1 LCIFSLEYKTLV
13 KEYDLLTIKK
23 FDLEFAIDPLF
34 KKTIA
39 EFDESGGAQSLL
51 LNQLSVNANGK
62 IIFDAS
68 DAKLDNNRMATET
81 IEKDN
86 VPKIYN
92 PEILL
97 GIFIFLIIEV

>member
-1 LCIFSLEYKTLV
+1 M
-13 KEYDLLTIKK
+13 TIKK

-39 EFDESGGAQSLL
+39 EFD
-51 LNQLSVNANGK
+51 QLSVNTDGK
-62 IIFDAS
+62 IIFNAS
-68 DAKLDNNRMATET
+68 DAKLDDNRMTTET

-86 VPKIYN
+86 EPKIYN

-97 GIFIFLIIEV
+97 GIFIFFLIIGV